1 MNNTIFILIS
11 ILVMLFIILSVK
23 KSTLS
28 IKESFYWFVST
39 ILMLILS
46 IFPGIIDWL
55 AKIIGV
61 SYPPSLLFVLCI
73 IFLVLMI
80 FRCSKKIADQ
90 NEKIRYLIQ
99 EVSILKGSNDEKESK

>member
-1 MNNTIFILIS
+1 MNNTVFILIS

-46 IFPGIIDWL
+46 IFPEIINWL
-55 AKIIGV
+55 AKIIEV

-99 EVSILKGSNDEKESK
+99 EISILKENDDEKK